1 MDMKR
6 KKAGNNEVKLP
17 KNTDI
22 FVEAKL
28 SMAENAES
36 TDEAREAENSASLA
50 TKKMAKSG
58 KKMKNNVLAE
68 VESSAEKGNAEN
80 LKDMATNGV
89 ENAENMASKDV
100 ASAENMNAE
109 EEGLESAN
117 LAENNENSENAENDE
132 NVNKKTNV
140 MLGVDKAKDKDN
152 KTKNK
157 QAEDKVKKAEDRAQR
172 KAEKA
177 KLRDEKKAKIDKT
190 ARRKKL
196 FIALY
201 VLALLAVLG
210 VVAGVICFYLV
221 TPDIDKTP
229 ENVRVECYDG
239 EFFVVC
245 DYQDKFDYQ
254 FVVEE
259 EIDGKYVTVI
269 SASSPTN
276 TFSLSESNIVLG
288 AGSKFHIKVAFINEN
303 GARGD
308 YSKEIEWTRMV
319 SLDKPNTRVE
329 GNVVSWDAV
338 DFAEGY
344 YLKII
349 HNDVCDNFDVGNALS
364 YTLTGSGTY
373 QIYVIATAG
382 DGFYFSSSDQLKVEL

>member
-6 KKAGNNEVKLP
+6 KKERDSEAKLP
-17 KNTDI
+17 KKTE
-22 FVEAKL
+22 VYELSTAK
-28 SMAENAES
+28 NAES
-36 TDEAREAENSASLA
+36 TNGEREAENSASSA
-50 TKKMAKSG
+50 TKKMAKNG

-68 VESSAEKGNAEN
+68 VESSAEKKENAEN
-80 LKDMATNGV
+80 LKDMATKGV

-117 LAENNENSENAENDE
+117 LAENNENDK
-132 NVNKKTNV
+132 NVNKKANV
-140 MLGVDKAKDKDN
+140 MLGVDKTKDKDN

-157 QAEDKVKKAEDRAQR
+157 QTEDKGKKAEDRAKR

-177 KLRDEKKAKIDKT
+177 KLREEKKAKIDKT
-190 ARRKKL
+190 ASRKKL

-288 AGSKFHIKVAFINEN
+288 AGSKFRIKVAFINEN

-319 SLDKPNTRVE
+319 SLDKPSARVD

-349 HNDVCDNFDVGNALS
+349 HNDVCDNFDVDNALS

>member
-6 KKAGNNEVKLP
+6 KKEKGNEANLP
-17 KNTDI
+17 EKTEG
-22 FVEAKL
+22 FEL
-28 SMAENAES
+28 SMAKNEES
-36 TDEAREAENSASLA
+36 TDEAREAENSASSA
-50 TKKMAKSG
+50 TKKMAKNG

-80 LKDMATNGV
+80 LKDMATKGV

-100 ASAENMNAE
+100 ASTENMNAE

-117 LAENNENSENAENDE
+117 LAENNENSENAENGE
-132 NVNKKTNV
+132 NVNKKANV
-140 MLGVDKAKDKDN
+140 MLGVDKTKDKDN

-157 QAEDKVKKAEDRAQR
+157 RGAEERAK

-177 KLRDEKKAKIDKT
+177 KLREEKKAKIDKT

-196 FIALY
+196 FITLY

-319 SLDKPNTRVE
+319 SLDKPNARVD

>member
-6 KKAGNNEVKLP
+6 KKERGNEAKLP

-28 SMAENAES
+28 SMAENAGS
-36 TDEAREAENSASLA
+36 ADEAREAENSASSV
-50 TKKMAKSG
+50 TKKMAKNG
-58 KKMKNNVLAE
+58 KKMENNVLAE

-80 LKDMATNGV
+80 LKDMATKGV

-117 LAENNENSENAENDE
+117 LAENNENDK

-140 MLGVDKAKDKDN
+140 MLGVDKTKDKDN

-157 QAEDKVKKAEDRAQR
+157 QTEDKVKKAEDRAKR

-177 KLRDEKKAKIDKT
+177 KLREEKKAKIDKT

-254 FVVEE
+254 FVVQE
-259 EIDGKYVTVI
+259 EIDDEDVTVI

-276 TFSLSESNIVLG
+276 TFSLSESDTVLG
-288 AGSKFHIKVAFINEN
+288 AGSKFRIKVAFINEN

-319 SLDKPNTRVE
+319 SLDKPSARVD

-349 HNDVCDNFDVGNALS
+349 HNDDCDNFDVGNALS

>member
-1 MDMKR
+1 MDMK
-6 KKAGNNEVKLP
+6 KKKEGNNEANLP
-17 KNTDI
+17 EKTDG
-22 FVEAKL
+22 FEL
-28 SMAENAES
+28 SMAKNEES
-36 TDEAREAENSASLA
+36 TNGTREIKTKNSVSSA
-50 TKKMAKSG
+50 TKKMAKNG

-80 LKDMATNGV
+80 LKDMATKGV
-89 ENAENMASKDV
+89 EN
-100 ASAENMNAE
+100 AENMNAE
-109 EEGLESAN
+109 EEGLESAD

-132 NVNKKTNV
+132 NVNKKTSV
-140 MLGVDKAKDKDN
+140 VLGDKAKLKKDKRDKTEEKAKKTEN
-152 KTKNK
+152 KRD
-157 QAEDKVKKAEDRAQR
+157 AEERVKKAEDRAKR

-177 KLRDEKKAKIDKT
+177 KLREEKKAKIDKT

-201 VLALLAVLG
+201 VWAFLAVLG

-319 SLDKPNTRVE
+319 SLDKPNTRVD

>member
-6 KKAGNNEVKLP
+6 KKERGNEAKLP

-22 FVEAKL
+22 IVEE

-36 TDEAREAENSASLA
+36 TDEAREAESSASSA
-50 TKKMAKSG
+50 TKKMAKNG

-68 VESSAEKGNAEN
+68 VESSAEKKDNAEN
-80 LKDMATNGV
+80 LKEMPTNGV
-89 ENAENMASKDV
+89 ENAENMASKDG

-140 MLGVDKAKDKDN
+140 MLGVDKTKDKDN

-157 QAEDKVKKAEDRAQR
+157 QTEDKVKKAEDRAKR

-177 KLRDEKKAKIDKT
+177 KLREEKKAKIDKT

-196 FIALY
+196 FITLY

-269 SASSPTN
+269 NASSPTN
-276 TFSLSESNIVLG
+276 TFSLSESNTVLG
-288 AGSKFHIKVAFINEN
+288 AGSKFRIKVAFINEN

-319 SLDKPNTRVE
+319 SLDKPNARVD

-344 YLKII
+344 HLKII
-349 HNDVCDNFDVGNALS
+349 HNDVCGNFDVDNALS

>member
-6 KKAGNNEVKLP
+6 TKERGNEAQLP

-36 TDEAREAENSASLA
+36 TDEAKDAENSVSSA
-50 TKKMAKSG
+50 TNKMAKDG
-58 KKMKNNVLAE
+58 KKMENNVLAE
-68 VESSAEKGNAEN
+68 VENSAEKKEDAEN
-80 LKDMATNGV
+80 LKEMPTNGV
-89 ENAENMASKDV
+89 ENVENMASKDV

-109 EEGLESAN
+109 EEGDLESAN
-117 LAENNENSENAENDE
+117 LAENNENSENDE
-132 NVNKKTNV
+132 NVNKKTSV
-140 MLGVDKAKDKDN
+140 MLGVDKTKDKAN

-157 QAEDKVKKAEDRAQR
+157 QTEDRVKKAEDRAKR
-172 KAEKA
+172 KAEKV
-177 KLRDEKKAKIDKT
+177 KLREEKKAKIDKT
-190 ARRKKL
+190 ARRKKF
-196 FIALY
+196 FITLY
-201 VLALLAVLG
+201 VLAFLAVLG

-229 ENVRVECYDG
+229 ENVRVERYDG
-239 EFFVVC
+239 DFFVVC
-245 DYQDKFDYQ
+245 DYQDKFEYQ

-269 SASSPTN
+269 SASSPIN

-288 AGSKFHIKVAFINEN
+288 AGSKFRIKVAFINEN

-319 SLDKPNTRVE
+319 SLDKPNARVD

-349 HNDVCDNFDVGNALS
+349 RNDVCDNFDVGNALS

-373 QIYVIATAG
+373 QIYVVATAG
-382 DGFYFSSSDQLKVEL
+382 DGFYFSSSDQLTVEL

>member
-1 MDMKR
+1 MGMK
-6 KKAGNNEVKLP
+6 KKKEGNNEVKLP

-36 TDEAREAENSASLA
+36 TDEAREAENSASSA
-50 TKKMAKSG
+50 TKKMAKNG

-80 LKDMATNGV
+80 LKDMASNGV

-100 ASAENMNAE
+100 ASTENMNAE

-117 LAENNENSENAENDE
+117 LAGNNENSENAENGE
-132 NVNKKTNV
+132 NVNKKANV

-157 QAEDKVKKAEDRAQR
+157 QTEDKVKKAEDRAQR

-177 KLRDEKKAKIDKT
+177 KLREEKKAKIDKT

-196 FIALY
+196 FITLY

-276 TFSLSESNIVLG
+276 TFSLSQSNIVLG

-319 SLDKPNTRVE
+319 SLDKPNARVD

>member
-6 KKAGNNEVKLP
+6 KKERDSEAKLP
-17 KNTDI
+17 KKTE
-22 FVEAKL
+22 VYELSTAK
-28 SMAENAES
+28 NAES
-36 TDEAREAENSASLA
+36 TDEAREAENSASSA
-50 TKKMAKSG
+50 TKKMAKNG

-68 VESSAEKGNAEN
+68 VESSAEKKGNAEN
-80 LKDMATNGV
+80 LKDMATTGV

-117 LAENNENSENAENDE
+117 LAENNENSENAENGE

-140 MLGVDKAKDKDN
+140 MLGVDKTKDKDN

-157 QAEDKVKKAEDRAQR
+157 QTEDKVKKAEDRAKR

-177 KLRDEKKAKIDKT
+177 KLREEKKAKIDKT

-269 SASSPTN
+269 NASSPTN
-276 TFSLSESNIVLG
+276 TFSLSESNTVLG
-288 AGSKFHIKVAFINEN
+288 AGSKFRIKVAFINEN

-319 SLDKPNTRVE
+319 SLDKPSARVD

-349 HNDVCDNFDVGNALS
+349 HNDVCGNFDVDNALS

>member
-6 KKAGNNEVKLP
+6 KKEGNNEANLP
-17 KNTDI
+17 KKTEG
-22 FVEAKL
+22 FEL
-28 SMAENAES
+28 SMAKNEES
-36 TDEAREAENSASLA
+36 TDGAREAENSASSA
-50 TKKMAKSG
+50 TKKMAKNG

-177 KLRDEKKAKIDKT
+177 KLREEKKAKIDKT

>member
-1 MDMKR
+1 MDMK
-6 KKAGNNEVKLP
+6 KKKEGNSKAKLP
-17 KNTDI
+17 EKTEV
-22 FVEAKL
+22 FEL
-28 SMAENAES
+28 SMAENAGS
-36 TDEAREAENSASLA
+36 TNGAIEAENSASSA
-50 TKKMAKSG
+50 TKKMAKNG
-58 KKMKNNVLAE
+58 KKMENNVLAE
-68 VESSAEKGNAEN
+68 VENSAGKKENAEN
-80 LKDMATNGV
+80 LKDMATKGV
-89 ENAENMASKDV
+89 KNAETSKDGT
-100 ASAENMNAE
+100 SAENMNAE

-117 LAENNENSENAENDE
+117 LAEINENSENAENDE
-132 NVNKKTNV
+132 NVNKKTSV
-140 MLGVDKAKDKDN
+140 MLGVDKTKDKAN

-157 QAEDKVKKAEDRAQR
+157 QTEDKVKKAEDRAKR

-177 KLRDEKKAKIDKT
+177 KLREEKKAKVDKI

-201 VLALLAVLG
+201 VLAFLAVLG
-210 VVAGVICFYLV
+210 VVAGVVCFYLV

-229 ENVRVECYDG
+229 ENVRVERYDG
-239 EFFVVC
+239 DFFVVC
-245 DYQDKFDYQ
+245 DYQDKFEYQ

-269 SASSPTN
+269 SASSPIN

-288 AGSKFHIKVAFINEN
+288 AGSKFRIKVAFINEN

-319 SLDKPNTRVE
+319 SLDKPNARVD

-349 HNDVCDNFDVGNALS
+349 RNDVCDNFDVGNALS
-364 YTLTGSGTY
+364 YTLTGSGIY
-373 QIYVIATAG
+373 QIYVVATAG
-382 DGFYFSSSDQLKVEL
+382 DGFYFSSSDQLTVEL

>member
-1 MDMKR
+1 MKR
-6 KKAGNNEVKLP
+6 KKERDSEAKLP

-36 TDEAREAENSASLA
+36 TDEAREAENSASSA
-50 TKKMAKSG
+50 IKKMAKNG
-58 KKMKNNVLAE
+58 KQMKNNVLAE

-80 LKDMATNGV
+80 LKDMATKGV

-100 ASAENMNAE
+100 TSTENMNAKE
-109 EEGLESAN
+109 ESGNAD
-117 LAENNENSENAENDE
+117 LAENNENSENGE

-157 QAEDKVKKAEDRAQR
+157 QTGDKVKKAEDRSKR

-177 KLRDEKKAKIDKT
+177 KLREEKKAKIDKT

-319 SLDKPNTRVE
+319 SLDKPNARID

-382 DGFYFSSSDQLKVEL
+382 DGFYFSSSDQLTVEL

>member
-6 KKAGNNEVKLP
+6 KKERNN
-17 KNTDI
+17 
-22 FVEAKL
+22 EAKL
-28 SMAENAES
+28 PEKTEVYELSTAKNAES
-36 TDEAREAENSASLA
+36 TNGAREAENSASSA
-50 TKKMAKSG
+50 TKKMAKNG

-68 VESSAEKGNAEN
+68 VESSAEKKENAEN
-80 LKDMATNGV
+80 LKDMATKGV

-117 LAENNENSENAENDE
+117 LAENNENDK
-132 NVNKKTNV
+132 NVNKKANV
-140 MLGVDKAKDKDN
+140 MLGVDKTKDKDN

-157 QAEDKVKKAEDRAQR
+157 QTEDKVKKAEDRAKR

-177 KLRDEKKAKIDKT
+177 KLREEKKAKIDKT

-201 VLALLAVLG
+201 VLSFLAVLG

-276 TFSLSESNIVLG
+276 TFSLSESDIVLG
-288 AGSKFHIKVAFINEN
+288 AGSKFRIKVAFINEN

-319 SLDKPNTRVE
+319 SLDKPNARVD

-349 HNDVCDNFDVGNALS
+349 HNDVCGNFDVDNALS

>member
-6 KKAGNNEVKLP
+6 KKAGNNEANLP
-17 KNTDI
+17 EKTEG
-22 FVEAKL
+22 FEL
-28 SMAENAES
+28 SMANEES
-36 TDEAREAENSASLA
+36 TNGAREAENSASLA
-50 TKKMAKSG
+50 TKKMAKNG

-80 LKDMATNGV
+80 LKDMATKGV

-100 ASAENMNAE
+100 ASTENMNAE
-109 EEGLESAN
+109 EEGLESAD

-157 QAEDKVKKAEDRAQR
+157 QTEDKVKKAEDRAQR

-177 KLRDEKKAKIDKT
+177 KLREEKKAKIDKT

-196 FIALY
+196 FITLY

-319 SLDKPNTRVE
+319 SLDKPNARVD

>member
-17 KNTDI
+17 KKTEG
-22 FVEAKL
+22 FEL
-28 SMAENAES
+28 SMAKNEES
-36 TDEAREAENSASLA
+36 TNGAREAENSASSA
-50 TKKMAKSG
+50 IKKMAKNG

-89 ENAENMASKDV
+89 EN
-100 ASAENMNAE
+100 AENMNAE

-157 QAEDKVKKAEDRAQR
+157 QTEDKVKKAEDRAQR

-177 KLRDEKKAKIDKT
+177 KLREEKKAKIDKT

-196 FIALY
+196 FITLY

-319 SLDKPNTRVE
+319 SLDKPNARVD

>member
-6 KKAGNNEVKLP
+6 KKERDSEAKLP

-36 TDEAREAENSASLA
+36 TDEAREAENSASSA
-50 TKKMAKSG
+50 IKKMAKNG

-80 LKDMATNGV
+80 LKDMATKGV

-100 ASAENMNAE
+100 TSTENMNAKE
-109 EEGLESAN
+109 ESGNAD
-117 LAENNENSENAENDE
+117 LAENNENSENGE

-157 QAEDKVKKAEDRAQR
+157 QTGDKVKKAEDRSKR

-177 KLRDEKKAKIDKT
+177 KLREEKKAKIDKT

-319 SLDKPNTRVE
+319 SLDKPNARID

-382 DGFYFSSSDQLKVEL
+382 DGFYFSSSDQLTVEL

>member
-1 MDMKR
+1 MDMK
-6 KKAGNNEVKLP
+6 KKKERGNEANLP
-17 KNTDI
+17 EKTEG
-22 FVEAKL
+22 FEL
-28 SMAENAES
+28 SMAKNEES
-36 TDEAREAENSASLA
+36 TNGAREAENSASSA
-50 TKKMAKSG
+50 IKKMAKNG

-80 LKDMATNGV
+80 LKDMATKGV
-89 ENAENMASKDV
+89 ENAEKMASKDV
-100 ASAENMNAE
+100 ASTENMNAE
-109 EEGLESAN
+109 EEGLESAD

-140 MLGVDKAKDKDN
+140 MLGVNKAKDKAN

-157 QAEDKVKKAEDRAQR
+157 QTEDKVKKAEDRAKR

-177 KLRDEKKAKIDKT
+177 KLREGKKAKIDKT

-196 FIALY
+196 FITLY
-201 VLALLAVLG
+201 VLAFLAVLG

-239 EFFVVC
+239 DFFVVC

-269 SASSPTN
+269 SASSPIN

-288 AGSKFHIKVAFINEN
+288 AGSRFRIKVAFINEN

-319 SLDKPNTRVE
+319 SLDKPNARVDR
-329 GNVVSWDAV
+329 NVVSWDAV